1 MSPDN
6 QQANARRNLL
16 VHVLCWAFIIFAP
29 LLFFRGNEGWNVVWL
44 RFARSLGNPLACMIF
59 FYLNYLWLVPRF
71 YMSKHNRS
79 RFFIINVGLIAIL
92 LGFMYGWGQLMHL
105 VLPDMEHTLHHPHR
119 GPRPSR
125 LPMYFY
131 NALMLALVAG
141 LAMTLRMAQRWQH
154 VEETRV
160 QAEKVRTEAEL
171 SNLRNQLNPH
181 FLLNTLNNIYAL
193 IAFDQDKAQTA
204 VSDLSK
210 LLRHLLYDNR
220 QNYVPLYKEVEFMN
234 NYVQLMKIRV
244 TDNVKIT
251 LHEDIAP
258 DDATPVAPL
267 IFISLIE
274 NAFKHGVSQ
283 AGVGEISMTLH
294 RDDEVISCEIIN
306 TNHPKRGNDKSG
318 SGVGLEQ
325 VQKRLDLMYPG
336 RYSWQKGLTPDGN
349 KYYSKIEIH
358 YGTDD

>member
-1 MSPDN
+1 
-6 QQANARRNLL
+6 
-16 VHVLCWAFIIFAP
+16 
-29 LLFFRGNEGWNVVWL
+29 
-44 RFARSLGNPLACMIF
+44 
-59 FYLNYLWLVPRF
+59 
-71 YMSKHNRS
+71 
-79 RFFIINVGLIAIL
+79 
-92 LGFMYGWGQLMHL
+92 
-105 VLPDMEHTLHHPHR
+105 
-119 GPRPSR
+119 
-125 LPMYFY
+125 
-131 NALMLALVAG
+131 
-141 LAMTLRMAQRWQH
+141 MTLRMAQRWQH

-306 TNHPKRGNDKSG
+306 SNHPKRGNDKSG

-336 RYSWQKGLTPDGN
+336 RYSWQKGLTPDGK